1 MEGVILVRILFIS
14 CFLLLLVFASVSI
27 PYITGSIAT
36 ILFFFTGYEEFLAAL
51 PKRIFS
57 QLDVFAL
64 MAMPLFILV
73 GELMNRGGVT
83 DALIRFSQLLV
94 GRFKGGL
101 GHTNVMT
108 SVFFAGISGAAMADA
123 AALSNTLVP
132 AMRKQGYTSI
142 YAAAITAASAIIG
155 PIIPPSIILIFY
167 GAVMGVDVSAL
178 FVAGIIP
185 GLLLAILLMA
195 ANAFAA
201 VRYDHPG
208 GKKEDTPSFLPTIR
222 RSFPSLMIPVIIMA
236 GIMFGWMTPTEAAA
250 VAVFA
255 ALLISYLYGQ
265 ANLTMIGESLK
276 KTISISGTI
285 FLMIAAASCISF
297 IATLTMVP
305 QILSDFVISIG
316 VSGNKFLLLLMV
328 LFLVMGMVAETQIA
342 LVLVAP
348 LLVPIAIAQGAD
360 PVHMGIIVC
369 LNLSMGLISPP
380 LGGVLLVT
388 STVAKVN
395 YWSLVRS
402 VLPFFL
408 LEVALL
414 VILILF
420 PELTLSLPRSLDLL

>member
-1 MEGVILVRILFIS
+1 MGVIIRTVIILG
-14 CFLLLLVFASVSI
+14 LLLVIIFAGVSI
-27 PYITGSIAT
+27 PYATGSIAT
-36 ILFFFTGYEEFLAAL
+36 ALFLFAGYENFIETL

-57 QLDVFAL
+57 QLDIFAL

-94 GRFKGGL
+94 GRFRGGL
-101 GHTNVMT
+101 GHTNIMT

-132 AMRKQGYTSI
+132 AMKKQGYTAR

-167 GAVMGVDVSAL
+167 GAVMGVDVAAL
-178 FVAGIIP
+178 FVAGIVP
-185 GLLLAILLMA
+185 GLMLAVFLMGVNAVA
-195 ANAFAA
+195 AM
-201 VRYDHPG
+201 RYDHPG
-208 GKKEDTPSFLPTIR
+208 GKKEDIPPLLPTVR
-222 RSFPSLMIPVIIMA
+222 RSLPSLMLPVIIMA

-255 ALLISYLYGQ
+255 ALLIGYLYGQ
-265 ANLTMIGESLK
+265 ANTTMVYQSLK

-285 FLMIAAASCISF
+285 FLMIGAASCISF

-305 QILSDFVISIG
+305 QMLSDFVISIG
-316 VSGNKFLLLLMV
+316 VSGDMFLIVLMV
-328 LFLVMGMVAETQIA
+328 LFLIMGMVAETQIA
-342 LVLVAP
+342 LILVAP
-348 LLVPIAIAQGAD
+348 LLVPIAIMQGAD
-360 PVHMGIIVC
+360 PVHMGIVVC

-388 STVAKVN
+388 STVAKIN
-395 YWSLVRS
+395 YWALVRT

-408 LEVALL
+408 LEVGLL
-414 VILILF
+414 AILILF
-420 PELTLSLPRSLDLL
+420 PELTLFLPRALDLI